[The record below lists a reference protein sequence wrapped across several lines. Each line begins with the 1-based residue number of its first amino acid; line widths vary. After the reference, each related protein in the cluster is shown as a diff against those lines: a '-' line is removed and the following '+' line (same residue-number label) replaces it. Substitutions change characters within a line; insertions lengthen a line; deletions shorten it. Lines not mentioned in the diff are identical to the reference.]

1 MKRILATVALAA
13 GLALAPGRAGATE
26 DFSLH
31 HAPGA
36 PHIGAACAQVL
47 PDGGFDCGD
56 HAVSPGPSASE
67 VAATTSSSVEVVTI
81 VLDGH
86 VVETGPAEAAAAMQP
101 IGDEAAYE
109 AELHAKLCAAR
120 QVFCEVDESGQ
131 YWAK

>member
-1 MKRILATVALAA
+1 MKRILAVVALAA

-26 DFSLH
+26 DLSLQH
-31 HAPGA
+31 PPGA
-36 PHIGAACAQVL
+36 PHIGAAACALVL
-47 PDGGFDCGD
+47 PDGGLDCGA
-56 HAVSPGPSASE
+56 HAVPPEPSTSE
-67 VAATTSSSVEVVTI
+67 VVVATTSSEVVTMM
-81 VLDGH
+81 LDGY

-120 QVFCEVDESGQ
+120 QVFCEVDGSGQ